1 MWDSIYAHTI
11 HLSSSIDIIPYMDW
25 NIEKLTSPIGYTSLS
40 CALWVSTSIFEGN
53 STKLSQGTF
62 SCWFFFLNVKVHLG
76 FNVVDSICS
85 LFEAMLKKKVL
96 GFRLAF
102 YDNVIL
108 IESIMCH

>member
-25 NIEKLTSPIGYTSLS
+25 NIEKFTSPIGYTSLS

-53 STKLSQGTF
+53 STKSAKVHLVVG
-62 SCWFFFLNVKVHLG
+62 FFFLNVKVHLG

-85 LFEAMLKKKVL
+85 LFEAMLKKK
-96 GFRLAF
+96 GFRF
-102 YDNVIL
+102 
-108 IESIMCH
+108 

>member
-1 MWDSIYAHTI
+1 MLCGFLLAH
-11 HLSSSIDIIPYMDW
+11 LKAIPQ
-25 NIEKLTSPIGYTSLS
+25 
-40 CALWVSTSIFEGN
+40 N
-53 STKLSQGTF
+53 SA
-62 SCWFFFLNVKVHLG
+62 KVHLG
-76 FNVVDSICS
+76 FDVVDSICS

>member
-1 MWDSIYAHTI
+1 MLCGFLLAHLKAI
-11 HLSSSIDIIPYMDW
+11 PRNSAKVHLVV
-25 NIEKLTSPIGYTSLS
+25 G
-40 CALWVSTSIFEGN
+40 
-53 STKLSQGTF
+53 
-62 SCWFFFLNVKVHLG
+62 FFLNVKVHLG
-76 FNVVDSICS
+76 FDVVDSICS

>member
-1 MWDSIYAHTI
+1 M
-11 HLSSSIDIIPYMDW
+11 
-25 NIEKLTSPIGYTSLS
+25 
-40 CALWVSTSIFEGN
+40 
-53 STKLSQGTF
+53 
-62 SCWFFFLNVKVHLG
+62 KVHLG